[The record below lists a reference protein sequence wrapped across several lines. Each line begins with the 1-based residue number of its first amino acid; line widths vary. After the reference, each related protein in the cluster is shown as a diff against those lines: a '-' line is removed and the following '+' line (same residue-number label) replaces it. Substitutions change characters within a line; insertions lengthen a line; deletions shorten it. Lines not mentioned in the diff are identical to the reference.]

1 MDDPQQQ
8 VIDGEIEAA
17 ATPVT
22 ATAVQGGEVIVN
34 MEHMIRTHVTEIDK
48 LQIEIKKHKEL
59 LEDIFKNDPV
69 YAQHDE
75 KAKEATKIKQGT
87 KAEILKRP
95 QAADLDHKVKE
106 LKTQLKE
113 NQGALSDYLQEY
125 QRMSGVNE
133 IEGEDGEMRE
143 IVYTAKLIKKAFMAR
158 Q

>member
-8 VIDGEIEAA
+8 VIDGEIEETAA
-17 ATPVT
+17 APA

-34 MEHMIRTHVTEIDK
+34 MESMIKTHVTEIDK
-48 LQIEIKKHKEL
+48 LNIEIKKHKEL

-75 KAKEATKIKQGT
+75 KAKEAAKIKQGT
-87 KAEILKRP
+87 RAEILKRP
-95 QAADLDHKVKE
+95 QPAELDHKVKE

-143 IVYTAKLIKKAFMAR
+143 IVYTAKLIKKAFMVR